1 VLYPGLGAVLR
12 ITQQEL
18 AYLVGL
24 SRQRVNEALNT
35 LAAQEAIRVEY
46 GGLRVTDLQALRS
59 HVF

>member
-1 VLYPGLGAVLR
+1 MAAQSLQVGHPQAAVFDPDRL
-12 ITQQEL
+12 L
-18 AYLVGL
+18 C
-24 SRQRVNEALNT
+24 RQRVNEALNT